1 MTPEDNKKY
10 LELKRKGIID
20 KDDNVQLNGEQVPY
34 YFLNEDCT
42 AFNPPRGNMLYQSDE
57 WFYRFLKKHGRL
69 DTNINLKSDI
79 AERMFHLVNTGKYKK
94 RNLIKAL
101 RELFPDV
108 NAGVIHRLIKKNLSL
123 RILEIDRTYKTK
135 PYIIKGKYYIGG

>member
-1 MTPEDNKKY
+1 MTSEDNKKY

-20 KDDNVQLNGEQVPY
+20 KNDNVQLNGEQVPY

-42 AFNPPRGNMLYQSDE
+42 AFNPPKSNIPYQSDE

-79 AERMFHLVNTGKYKK
+79 AERMFHLVSNGKYKK

-123 RILEIDRTYKTK
+123 RILEIDSTYKTK
-135 PYIIKGKYYIGG
+135 PYVIKGKYYIK

>member
-1 MTPEDNKKY
+1 MTSEDNKKY

-20 KDDNVQLNGEQVPY
+20 KNDNVQLNGEQVPY

-42 AFNPPRGNMLYQSDE
+42 AFNPPKSNIPYQSDE

-79 AERMFHLVNTGKYKK
+79 AERMFHLVSNGKYKK

-135 PYIIKGKYYIGG
+135 PYVIKGKYYIG

>member
-20 KDDNVQLNGEQVPY
+20 KNDNVQLNGEQVPY

-42 AFNPPRGNMLYQSDE
+42 AFNPPKSNIPYQSDE

-79 AERMFHLVNTGKYKK
+79 AERMFHLVSNGKYKK

-101 RELFPDV
+101 RELVPDV
-108 NAGVIHRLIKKNLSL
+108 NVGVIHRLIKKNLSL

-135 PYIIKGKYYIGG
+135 PYVIKGKYYIG